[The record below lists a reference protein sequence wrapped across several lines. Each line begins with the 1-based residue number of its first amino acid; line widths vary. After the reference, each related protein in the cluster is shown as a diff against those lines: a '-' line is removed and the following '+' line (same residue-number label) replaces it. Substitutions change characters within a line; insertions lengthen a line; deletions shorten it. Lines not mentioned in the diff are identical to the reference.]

1 MSHSLFLLGAN
12 RLSGYVFVRP
22 LKDKSWTSL
31 RPILVEML
39 TQDPGFARVDVL
51 YSDGESALSD
61 ENVRQLQGL
70 VPRLRKVVRYKPQQ
84 VNSVPKIL
92 E

>member
-1 MSHSLFLLGAN
+1 
-12 RLSGYVFVRP
+12 
-22 LKDKSWTSL
+22 
-31 RPILVEML
+31 ML

-70 VPRLRKVVRYKPQQ
+70 VPRLRKVIRYKPQQ
-84 VNSVPKIL
+84 VGIFLFFLIVFKKL
-92 E
+92 FLG